1 MAPYAFRTAVESR
14 AVKPHRLRL
23 GAGAVRGTHSA
34 SRLKADRRCAQACR
48 ASTVGRWGVAAGGVR
63 NPYMGR
69 DDTKTAPPVHRSAR
83 LPVPPVQAHAATLAG
98 IGPGSYV
105 QAVALIR
112 SVTSCAVR
120 VLYRVFMA
128 SSSPTFIV
136 GIDLGTSHTVVAH
149 VPLGGQAPDIRLLAV
164 PQRISATEVRGDSLL
179 PSVRYQAA
187 PGELGDA
194 WQQPWPPQ
202 GADAHS
208 PAVVGR
214 WARDLGAAVPMRL
227 VTSAKSW
234 LSHTGVDRT
243 AAILPWGAGDE
254 VVKVSPLA
262 ASASY
267 LAHVATAWDAQHPS
281 APLTQQ
287 TVVLTVPA
295 SFDEGARALTLE
307 AARLAGLADV
317 HLLEEPKAA
326 FHDWLLL
333 QGEQLAA
340 QLADSRLV
348 LVVDVGGGTTD
359 LTLIR
364 VEPAKTDGELPTLTR
379 TAVGEHLMLG
389 GDNMDLALAHQ
400 LEARLAGAGQR
411 LPAASFAQLVQRCRI
426 AKEQLLAQDAPE
438 QVRVTLLGT
447 GSRLLAQTQSATLT
461 RAQVQQWVVEG
472 FLPLVQLSDQ
482 PTKRQSALR
491 GFGLPYP
498 ADAAITRHLAQFLAQ
513 HAGGALPDT
522 VLLNGGVFH
531 AHALVQRLTQ
541 QLSDW
546 RGSPVRVLHNPHPD
560 WAVAR
565 GAAAYGLA
573 RWQPQAAPQG
583 LQPNQ
588 PVATVPQAP
597 IAMKSVLPQI
607 GGGSARS
614 YWLLLPGKAGQTPA
628 LICLLPKGT
637 EEGVRVVLSGRRF
650 ALKLGQA
657 VRFVLLANS
666 HSSAPAQAGQ
676 LAQLE
681 GEGWVELPPL
691 STVLPVPEGSTTAQV
706 EVQLQASMTEVGT
719 LQVRCTRVQDGVADP
734 AQSWLL
740 PFAVRGAVGQIA
752 AENAAVN
759 ADTAGAGGQDDAN
772 SSAAQLPQAVALVDR
787 IFGTQ
792 AQAVTSKEVRQLRQ
806 SLEKLLGPREDWHV
820 GLLRALFDALLA
832 RAKRRRR
839 SADHERVWFNLAGW
853 CLRPGVG
860 AELDVW
866 RITQVWALYGQ
877 GLGHAKEA
885 ANWTEWWVFWR
896 RVAAGLDEAQQMQ
909 VLEAVAAAMQK
920 TVQQTTQRNVASG
933 GGKASFG
940 SYDDM
945 LRLFAAMEAVPWP
958 YRQEMGQ
965 WMLQRLK
972 REGESVQTWWA
983 IGRLAARQPLAA
995 NAHLVMPPAA
1005 AQEFVAATL
1014 QQDWRRNET
1023 AMFAAVQMARMT
1035 GDIARDLPDAVRAQV
1050 LDKMRASGAPARWV
1064 AMVEQVVQMEAED
1077 QKRSLGDS
1085 LPPGLVLL

>member
-1 MAPYAFRTAVESR
+1 MPV
-14 AVKPHRLRL
+14 
-23 GAGAVRGTHSA
+23 
-34 SRLKADRRCAQACR
+34 
-48 ASTVGRWGVAAGGVR
+48 
-63 NPYMGR
+63 
-69 DDTKTAPPVHRSAR
+69 APP
-83 LPVPPVQAHAATLAG
+83 
-98 IGPGSYV
+98 
-105 QAVALIR
+105 
-112 SVTSCAVR
+112 
-120 VLYRVFMA
+120 
-128 SSSPTFIV
+128 SPAFIV
-136 GIDLGTSHTVVAH
+136 GIDLGTSHTVVAS
-149 VPLGGQAPDIRLLAV
+149 VPLGGSAKDIALLQIA
-164 PQRISATEVRGDSLL
+164 QRSTAGEVLAQPLL

-194 WQQPWPPQ
+194 WQLPWPPQ
-202 GADAHS
+202 GAEAAT
-208 PAVVGR
+208 PAVIGR

-227 VTSAKSW
+227 VASAKSW

-243 AAILPWGAGDE
+243 AAILPWGAGDD
-254 VVKVSPLA
+254 VAKVSPLQ

-267 LAHVATAWDAQHPS
+267 LAHVKAAWDGQHPS
-281 APLTQQ
+281 APLHQQ

-307 AARLAGLADV
+307 AASLAGLQQV

-333 QGEQLAA
+333 QGEQLAS

-364 VEPAKTDGELPTLTR
+364 VEAAASEGDLPVLTR

-400 LEARLAGAGQR
+400 LEPALAGAGQR
-411 LPAASFAQLVQRCRI
+411 LPAARFAQLVQRCRI
-426 AKEQLLAQDAPE
+426 AKEQLLAQDAPGH
-438 QVRVTLLGT
+438 VTVTLLGG
-447 GSRLLAQTQSATLT
+447 GSRLLAQSQSVTLT
-461 RAQVQQWVVEG
+461 QAQVQQWVVEG
-472 FLPLVQLSDQ
+472 FLPPAAMTDH
-482 PTKRQSALR
+482 PAKRQGALR

-498 ADAAITRHLAQFLAQ
+498 ADAAISRHLAQFLAQ
-513 HAGGALPDT
+513 HAAGALPDT

-531 AHALVQRLTQ
+531 AHALVERLTQ

-573 RWQPQAAPQG
+573 RVQAEHAP
-583 LQPNQ
+583 
-588 PVATVPQAP
+588 ATDRLPASEQSAQTAATA
-597 IAMKSVLPQI
+597 ILPQI

-614 YWLLLPGKAGQTPA
+614 YGLLLPGKAGQAPDI
-628 LICLLPKGT
+628 LCLLPRGT
-637 EEGVRVVLSGRRF
+637 PEGVRMVLSGRRF
-650 ALKLGQA
+650 ALRLGQA

-666 HSSAPAQAGQ
+666 QHRAPMQPGQ
-676 LAQLE
+676 LIKLE

-691 STVLPVPEGSTTAQV
+691 SMVLPAPQGQTMAQV
-706 EVQLQASMTEVGT
+706 EVQLQACMTEVGT
-719 LQVRCTRVQDGVADP
+719 LEVRCTRIQDGVADP

-740 PFAVRGAVGQIA
+740 PFSVRGAVGQA
-752 AENAAVN
+752 AQENPAADADAESTADQKDPKDSKGLKT
-759 ADTAGAGGQDDAN
+759 ADTL
-772 SSAAQLPQAVALVDR
+772 LPQAVAQLDR

-806 SLEKLLGPREDWHV
+806 SLEKLLGGREGWDV

-860 AELDVW
+860 AQLDSW
-866 RITQVWALYGQ
+866 RIAQVWSLYEQ

-896 RVAAGLDEAQQMQ
+896 RVAAGLNEEQQMQ
-909 VLEAVAAAMQK
+909 VLEAVAGAMQK
-920 TVQQTTQRNVASG
+920 TVQQTTQRSVASG
-933 GGKASFG
+933 GGKASLG

-945 LRLFAAMEAVPWP
+945 LRLFAAMEAVPWS

-972 REGESVQTWWA
+972 RPDESVQTWWA
-983 IGRLAARQPLAA
+983 IGRVAARQPLAA

-1005 AQEFVAATL
+1005 AQEFLDATL
-1014 QQDWRRNET
+1014 QQDWRKNET
-1023 AMFAAVQMARMT
+1023 AMFAAVQIARMT
-1035 GDIARDLPDAVRAQV
+1035 GDRARDVPDAVRQQV
-1050 LDKMRASGAPARWV
+1050 LEKMRASGAPERWV
-1064 AMVEQVVQMEAED
+1064 TLVEQVVQMEAED

-1085 LPPGLVLL
+1085 VPPGLVLLPPGSRAPA